1 MRVWRLTRLPF
12 ADLSGA
18 GAELL
23 GGRWTSPCIPVV
35 YAAID
40 AALAALEVRANLDL
54 DFSLLPEDYVLLGI
68 DTNYL
73 GFEDAPPLT
82 DGDECRAFGDRWLSE
97 GRSALL
103 RVPSVVMPES
113 HNILI
118 NPRHHDARHARI
130 ACQRPWSYAC

>member
-23 GGRWTSPCIPVV
+23 GGRWTSPRTPVV
-35 YAAID
+35 YAAMD
-40 AALAALEVRANLDL
+40 AALAALELRANLDL
-54 DFSLLPEDYVLLGI
+54 DFSLVPDDYVLLGI

-73 GFEDAPPLT
+73 GFEDAPHL
-82 DGDECRAFGDRWLSE
+82 DGRDACRAFGDRWLSE

-103 RVPSVVMPES
+103 RVPSAILPES

-118 NPRHHDARHARI
+118 NPRHRDARHARI
-130 ACQRPWSYAC
+130 ACQRPWRPFA